1 MADNNEMRGEVLAV
15 DETEANAGDVGA
27 EILDVDES
35 EEDGVLELEDENGNT
50 VRMAFLDLVEYEGG
64 RYALFLPVEGL
75 DLPDMVVVLQV
86 VDTEEDGEVFER
98 VDDDATVQA
107 VFAIFKERNPDEA
120 EPQ

>member
-15 DETEANAGDVGA
+15 DETEAKAGDVSA

-50 VRMAFLDLVEYEGG
+50 VKMAFLDLVEYEGG

-86 VDTEEDGEVFER
+86 VDTDEDGEVFER

>member
-1 MADNNEMRGEVLAV
+1 MADNNDARMDELRRLQ
-15 DETEANAGDVGA
+15 DETEADVDEA
-27 EILDVDES
+27 AYDILDVDES
-35 EEDGVLELEDENGNT
+35 EEDGILELEDENGNT

-75 DLPDMVVVLQV
+75 DITDMVVVLQV

-107 VFAIFKERNPDEA
+107 VFAIYQERNPDDE
-120 EPQ
+120 

>member
-1 MADNNEMRGEVLAV
+1 MADNNEMRDEMLAV
-15 DETEANAGDVGA
+15 DETEANAGDVSA

-50 VRMAFLDLVEYEGG
+50 VKMAFLDLVEYEGG

-107 VFAIFKERNPDEA
+107 VFALYQERNPDEA
-120 EPQ
+120 DPS

>member
-1 MADNNEMRGEVLAV
+1 MADNNDTL
-15 DETEANAGDVGA
+15 D

-86 VDTEEDGEVFER
+86 VDTDEDGEVFER

-107 VFAIFKERNPDEA
+107 VFAIFKERNPDAVADEA
-120 EPQ
+120 

>member
-1 MADNNEMRGEVLAV
+1 MADNNDTL
-15 DETEANAGDVGA
+15 D

-50 VRMAFLDLVEYEGG
+50 VKMAFLDLIEYEGG

-107 VFAIFKERNPDEA
+107 VFALYQERNPDESS
-120 EPQ
+120 PS

>member
-1 MADNNEMRGEVLAV
+1 MADNNEKRGEVLAV
-15 DETEANAGDVGA
+15 DETEASAGDVSA

-50 VRMAFLDLVEYEGG
+50 VKMAFLDLVEYEGG

-86 VDTEEDGEVFER
+86 VDTDEDGEVFER